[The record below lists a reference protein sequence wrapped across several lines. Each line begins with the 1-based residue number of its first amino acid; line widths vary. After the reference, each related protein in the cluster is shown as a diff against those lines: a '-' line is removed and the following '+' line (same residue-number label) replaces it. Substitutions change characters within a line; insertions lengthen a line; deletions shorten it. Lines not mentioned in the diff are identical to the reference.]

1 MPVDKKGRVSYPD
14 ARIEYENEQGE
25 SGRVSIEVTSDGYR
39 SKDIQAKAA
48 AGFALYANGRSAM
61 NKLASAL
68 RSRRIRN
75 AVAEAA
81 AARTTSCSSYD
92 VPTP

>member
-1 MPVDKKGRVSYPD
+1 MSANPD

-25 SGRVSIEVTSDGYR
+25 SGRVSIEVTSGNYR

-68 RSRRIRN
+68 RSGESKRGGGGGRKDD
-75 AVAEAA
+75 ELFEL
-81 AARTTSCSSYD
+81 
-92 VPTP
+92 